1 MSYKNAMAGL
11 PLGGGK
17 AVVLADANRTKTP
30 AMLAAFGPVLKG
42 SDLVRALGFDTMEAL
57 RQAKRQKRVGVTVF
71 TAPARKGLFAY
82 TCDVADW
89 LCDLRMGAKG
99 GEP

>member
-1 MSYKNAMAGL
+1 MVDVEE
-11 PLGGGK
+11 P
-17 AVVLADANRTKTP
+17 DATSERAEVRST
-30 AMLAAFGPVLKG
+30 MLAAFGPVLKG